1 MEISRIKELKFQGYC
16 CSQIIMQMGLEGTGR
31 ENDDLIAAMAG
42 LCDGMHRGKVCGTL
56 SSAICL
62 LYLVAGNQAGRL
74 CDELYEWFEDSYG
87 SVECDTILKGNPIN
101 KAAICGDLV
110 ESTYLKLVEMFED
123 NNIDFQSE
131 Q

>member
-1 MEISRIKELKFQGYC
+1 LPEIRRDE
-16 CSQIIMQMGLEGTGR
+16 
-31 ENDDLIAAMAG
+31 
-42 LCDGMHRGKVCGTL
+42 
-56 SSAICL
+56 
-62 LYLVAGNQAGRL
+62 L